1 MSAQRF
7 ATSSGD
13 ETRSLGAALA
23 GVLAPGTTVALVGDL
38 GAGKTALAQGLAAGL
53 GVAERVTSP
62 TFTMVASYATDGRR
76 GVELFLHADLYRVG
90 SGAEAEDLAIG
101 ELVEDAAIAAVEWG
115 DLAPGAIGAERVVVR
130 LLVGSGE
137 DERVVEI
144 EPGPLEPE
152 VLAGALEPWRVR

>member
-1 MSAQRF
+1 MSVQRF
-7 ATSSGD
+7 TSSSVE
-13 ETRSLGAALA
+13 ETRALGAALA
-23 GVLAPGTTVALVGDL
+23 AVLAPGSTVALVGDL

-53 GVAERVTSP
+53 GVTERVTSP

-76 GVELFLHADLYRVG
+76 GVQLFLHADLYRVG

-130 LLVGSGE
+130 LLSGAG
-137 DERVVEI
+137 DDDRVVEI
-144 EPGPLEPE
+144 EPGPIEPV
-152 VLAGALEPWRVR
+152 VLARALEQWRAR